1 MRSRAGFFWCSLWLT
16 LLLLL
21 PLILVVGF
29 LARQRQTQQEL
40 RQAAANQSQLQI
52 EPGAQSVWRMLLVVQ
67 KEEPAFVLVRADGP
81 AHSVTF
87 CALPGQ
93 LLVNAPAGTTT
104 LAECTLSA
112 GAGRAAQLLRAALST
127 GETALPPLYYLAAT
141 PSCWVDCVGSG
152 TAVRFDTSSLLQPAA
167 RLALGYGK
175 EAVQAVSATDA
186 VELIAD
192 LQSQMSETTA
202 ANARA
207 RRLGRFCAAEPRPA
221 DRRARCPGAK
231 YSARTLTDF
240 TATDLLRAGETLA
253 YLQKQAA
260 LTVDYVTVA
269 VVDAPGGEALTED
282 GLQVVESLL
291 Q

>member
-1 MRSRAGFFWCSLWLT
+1 MRSRAGFFWHSLWLT

-21 PLILVVGF
+21 PLIAVVAF
-29 LARQRQTQQEL
+29 LARQRQAQQEL
-40 RQAAANQSQLQI
+40 RQAAASQSQLQI

-67 KEEPAFVLVRADGP
+67 QEEPAFVLVRADGP

-104 LAECTLSA
+104 LAACTLSA
-112 GAGRAAQLLRAALST
+112 GAGRAAQLLTATLAT

-167 RLALGYGK
+167 RLALGYGS
-175 EAVQAVSATDA
+175 EAVQSVSATDT
-186 VELIAD
+186 VEFIAA
-192 LQSQMSETTA
+192 LQSQLTGSAA

-207 RRLGRFCAAEPRPA
+207 AVWAAFARQNPDLLTAVPEAWRR
-221 DRRARCPGAK
+221 
-231 YSARTLTDF
+231 YSARTLTDL
-240 TATDLLRAGETLA
+240 TAQDLLRVGETA
-253 YLQKQAA
+253 AFLQSQPA
-260 LTVDYVTVA
+260 LTVDYLTAAVT
-269 VVDAPGGEALTED
+269 DAPDGVALTED
-282 GLQVVESLL
+282 GMQIVQTLL
-291 Q
+291 R

>member
-1 MRSRAGFFWCSLWLT
+1 MRSRAGFFWHSLWLT

-21 PLILVVGF
+21 PLIAVVAF

-40 RQAAANQSQLQI
+40 RQAAASQSQLQI

-67 KEEPAFVLVRADGP
+67 QEEPAFVLVRADGP

-104 LAECTLSA
+104 LAACTLSA
-112 GAGRAAQLLRAALST
+112 GAGRAAQLLTATLAT

-167 RLALGYGK
+167 RLALGYGS
-175 EAVQAVSATDA
+175 EAVQSVSATDT
-186 VELIAD
+186 VEFIAA
-192 LQSQMSETTA
+192 LQSQLTGSAA

-207 RRLGRFCAAEPRPA
+207 AVWAAFARQNPDLLTAVPEAWRR
-221 DRRARCPGAK
+221 
-231 YSARTLTDF
+231 YSARTLTDL
-240 TATDLLRAGETLA
+240 TAQDLLRAGETA
-253 YLQKQAA
+253 AFLQSQPA
-260 LTVDYVTVA
+260 LTVDYLTAAVT
-269 VVDAPGGEALTED
+269 DAPDGVALTED
-282 GLQVVESLL
+282 GLQIVERLL

>member
-1 MRSRAGFFWCSLWLT
+1 MRSRAGFFWHSLWLT

-21 PLILVVGF
+21 PLIAVVAF
-29 LARQRQTQQEL
+29 LARQRQAQQEL
-40 RQAAANQSQLQI
+40 RQAAASQSQLQI

-67 KEEPAFVLVRADGP
+67 QEEPAFVLVRADGP

-104 LAECTLSA
+104 LAACTLSA
-112 GAGRAAQLLRAALST
+112 GAGRAAQLLTATLAT

-167 RLALGYGK
+167 RLALGYGS
-175 EAVQAVSATDA
+175 EAVQSVSATDT
-186 VELIAD
+186 VEFIAA
-192 LQSQMSETTA
+192 LQSQLTGSAA

-207 RRLGRFCAAEPRPA
+207 AVWAAFARQNPDLLTAVPEAWRR
-221 DRRARCPGAK
+221 
-231 YSARTLTDF
+231 YSARTLTDL
-240 TATDLLRAGETLA
+240 TAQDLLRAEETA
-253 YLQKQAA
+253 AFLQSQPA
-260 LTVDYVTVA
+260 LTVDYLTAAVT
-269 VVDAPGGEALTED
+269 DAPGGVELSED
-282 GLQVVESLL
+282 GLQIVERLL

>member
-1 MRSRAGFFWCSLWLT
+1 MRSRAGFFWHSLWLT

-21 PLILVVGF
+21 PLIAVVAF
-29 LARQRQTQQEL
+29 LARQRQAQQEL
-40 RQAAANQSQLQI
+40 RQAAASQSQLQI

-67 KEEPAFVLVRADGP
+67 QEEPAFVLVRADGP

-104 LAECTLSA
+104 LAACTLSA
-112 GAGRAAQLLRAALST
+112 GAGRAAQLLTGTLAT

-167 RLALGYGK
+167 RLALGYGS
-175 EAVQAVSATDA
+175 EAVQSVSATDT
-186 VELIAD
+186 VEFIAA
-192 LQSQMSETTA
+192 LQSQLTGSA
-202 ANARA
+202 AGNARA
-207 RRLGRFCAAEPRPA
+207 AVWAAFARQNPDLLTAVPEAWRR
-221 DRRARCPGAK
+221 
-231 YSARTLTDF
+231 YSARTLTDL
-240 TATDLLRAGETLA
+240 TAQDLLRAGETAAFLQSQPALA
-253 YLQKQAA
+253 
-260 LTVDYVTVA
+260 VDYLTAAVT
-269 VVDAPGGEALTED
+269 DAPDGVELSED
-282 GLQVVESLL
+282 GLQIVERLL

>member
-1 MRSRAGFFWCSLWLT
+1 MRSRAGFFWHSLWLT

-21 PLILVVGF
+21 PLIAVVAF
-29 LARQRQTQQEL
+29 LARQRQAQQEL
-40 RQAAANQSQLQI
+40 RQAAASQSQLQI

-67 KEEPAFVLVRADGP
+67 QEEPAFVLVRADGP

-104 LAECTLSA
+104 LAACTLSA
-112 GAGRAAQLLRAALST
+112 GAGRAAQLLTATLAT

-167 RLALGYGK
+167 RLALGYSS
-175 EAVQAVSATDA
+175 EAVQSVSATDT
-186 VELIAD
+186 VEFIAA
-192 LQSQMSETTA
+192 LQSQLTGSAA

-207 RRLGRFCAAEPRPA
+207 AVWAAFARQNPDLLTAVPEAWRR
-221 DRRARCPGAK
+221 
-231 YSARTLTDF
+231 YSARTLTDL
-240 TATDLLRAGETLA
+240 TAQDLLRAGETA
-253 YLQKQAA
+253 AFLQSQPA
-260 LTVDYVTVA
+260 LTVDYLTAAVT
-269 VVDAPGGEALTED
+269 DAPDGVALTED
-282 GLQVVESLL
+282 GMQIVQTLL
-291 Q
+291 R

>member
-1 MRSRAGFFWCSLWLT
+1 MRSRAGFFWHSLWLT

-21 PLILVVGF
+21 PLIAVVAF
-29 LARQRQTQQEL
+29 LARQRQAQQEL
-40 RQAAANQSQLQI
+40 RQAAASQSQLQI

-67 KEEPAFVLVRADGP
+67 QEEPAFVLVRADGP

-104 LAECTLSA
+104 LAACTLSA
-112 GAGRAAQLLRAALST
+112 GAGRAAQLLTATLAT

-167 RLALGYGK
+167 RLALGYGS
-175 EAVQAVSATDA
+175 EAVQSVSATDT
-186 VELIAD
+186 VEFIAA
-192 LQSQMSETTA
+192 LQSQLTGSA
-202 ANARA
+202 AGNARA
-207 RRLGRFCAAEPRPA
+207 AVWAAFARQNPDLLTAVPEAWRR
-221 DRRARCPGAK
+221 
-231 YSARTLTDF
+231 YSARTLTDL
-240 TATDLLRAGETLA
+240 TAQDLLRAGETA
-253 YLQKQAA
+253 AFLQSQPA
-260 LTVDYVTVA
+260 LTVDYLTAA
-269 VVDAPGGEALTED
+269 VIDAPGGVELSED
-282 GLQVVESLL
+282 GLQIVERLL

>member
-1 MRSRAGFFWCSLWLT
+1 MRSRAGFFWHSLWLT

-21 PLILVVGF
+21 PLIAVVAF
-29 LARQRQTQQEL
+29 LARQRQAQQEL
-40 RQAAANQSQLQI
+40 RQAAASQSQLQI

-67 KEEPAFVLVRADGP
+67 QEEPAFVLVRADGP

-104 LAECTLSA
+104 LAACTLSA
-112 GAGRAAQLLRAALST
+112 GAGRAAQLLTATLAT

-167 RLALGYGK
+167 RLALGYGS
-175 EAVQAVSATDA
+175 EAVQSVSATDT
-186 VELIAD
+186 VEFIAA
-192 LQSQMSETTA
+192 LQSQLTGSAA

-207 RRLGRFCAAEPRPA
+207 AVWAAFARQNPDLLTAVPEAWRR
-221 DRRARCPGAK
+221 
-231 YSARTLTDF
+231 YSARTLTDL
-240 TATDLLRAGETLA
+240 TAQDLLRAGETA
-253 YLQKQAA
+253 AFLQSQPT
-260 LTVDYVTVA
+260 LTVDYLTAAVT
-269 VVDAPGGEALTED
+269 DAPGGMELSED
-282 GLQVVESLL
+282 GLQIVQTLL
-291 Q
+291 R

>member
-1 MRSRAGFFWCSLWLT
+1 MRSRAGFFWHSLWLT

-21 PLILVVGF
+21 PLIAVVAF
-29 LARQRQTQQEL
+29 LAQQRQAQQEL
-40 RQAAANQSQLQI
+40 RQAAASQSQLQI

-104 LAECTLSA
+104 LADCTLTA
-112 GAGRAAQLLRAALST
+112 GAGRAAQLLTATLAT

-152 TAVRFDTSSLLQPAA
+152 TAVRFDTSSLLPPTA

-192 LQSQMSETTA
+192 LQSQLDAHTA

-207 RRLGRFCAAEPRPA
+207 AVWAAFVRQTPELLTAVPEAWR
-221 DRRARCPGAK
+221 K
-231 YSARTLTDF
+231 YSARTLTDL
-240 TATDLLRAGETLA
+240 TAQDLIGVGETA
-253 YLQKQAA
+253 AFLQNQPA
-260 LTVDYVTVA
+260 LTVDYVTAA
-269 VVDAPGGEALTED
+269 VTDAPGG
-282 GLQVVESLL
+282 VELSEEGRQMVEMLL

>member
-1 MRSRAGFFWCSLWLT
+1 MRSRAGFFWHSLWLT

-21 PLILVVGF
+21 PLIAVVAF
-29 LARQRQTQQEL
+29 LARQRQAQQEL
-40 RQAAANQSQLQI
+40 RQAAASQSQLQI

-67 KEEPAFVLVRADGP
+67 QEEPAFVLVRADGP

-104 LAECTLSA
+104 LAACTLSA
-112 GAGRAAQLLRAALST
+112 GAGRAAQLLTATLAT

-167 RLALGYGK
+167 RLALGYGS
-175 EAVQAVSATDA
+175 EAVQSVSATDT
-186 VELIAD
+186 VEFIAA
-192 LQSQMSETTA
+192 LQSQLTGSAA

-207 RRLGRFCAAEPRPA
+207 AVWAAFARQNPDLLTAVPEAWRR
-221 DRRARCPGAK
+221 
-231 YSARTLTDF
+231 YSARTLTDL
-240 TATDLLRAGETLA
+240 TAQDLLRAGETA
-253 YLQKQAA
+253 AFLQSQPA
-260 LTVDYVTVA
+260 LTVDYLTTAVT
-269 VVDAPGGEALTED
+269 DAPGGVALTED
-282 GLQVVESLL
+282 GMQIVQTLL
-291 Q
+291 R

>member
-1 MRSRAGFFWCSLWLT
+1 MRSRAGFFWHSLWLT

-21 PLILVVGF
+21 PLIAVVAF
-29 LARQRQTQQEL
+29 LARQRQAQQEL
-40 RQAAANQSQLQI
+40 RQAAASQSQLQI

-67 KEEPAFVLVRADGP
+67 QEEPAFVLVRADGP

-104 LAECTLSA
+104 LAACTLSA
-112 GAGRAAQLLRAALST
+112 GAGRAAQLLTATLAT

-167 RLALGYGK
+167 RLALGYGS
-175 EAVQAVSATDA
+175 EAVQSVSATDT
-186 VELIAD
+186 VEFIAA
-192 LQSQMSETTA
+192 LQSQLTGSAA

-207 RRLGRFCAAEPRPA
+207 AVWAAFARQNPDLLTAVPEAWRR
-221 DRRARCPGAK
+221 
-231 YSARTLTDF
+231 YSARTLTDL
-240 TATDLLRAGETLA
+240 TAQDLLQAGETA
-253 YLQKQAA
+253 AFLQSQPA
-260 LTVDYVTVA
+260 LTVDYLTAAVT
-269 VVDAPGGEALTED
+269 DAPDGVELSED
-282 GLQVVESLL
+282 GLQIVERLL

>member
-1 MRSRAGFFWCSLWLT
+1 MRSRAGFFWHSLWLT

-21 PLILVVGF
+21 PLIAVVAF
-29 LARQRQTQQEL
+29 LARQRQAQQEL
-40 RQAAANQSQLQI
+40 RQAAASQSQLQI

-67 KEEPAFVLVRADGP
+67 QEEPAFVLVRADGP

-104 LAECTLSA
+104 LAACTLSA
-112 GAGRAAQLLRAALST
+112 GAGRAAQLLTATLAT

-167 RLALGYGK
+167 RLALGYGS
-175 EAVQAVSATDA
+175 EAVQSVSATDT
-186 VELIAD
+186 VEFIAA
-192 LQSQMSETTA
+192 LQSQLTGSAA

-207 RRLGRFCAAEPRPA
+207 AVWAAFARQNPDLLTAVPEAWRR
-221 DRRARCPGAK
+221 
-231 YSARTLTDF
+231 YSARTLTDL
-240 TATDLLRAGETLA
+240 TAQDLLRAEETA
-253 YLQKQAA
+253 AFLQSQPT
-260 LTVDYVTVA
+260 LTVDYLTAA
-269 VVDAPGGEALTED
+269 VIDAPGGVELSED
-282 GLQVVESLL
+282 GLQIVESLL

>member
-1 MRSRAGFFWCSLWLT
+1 MRSRAGFFWHSLWLT

-21 PLILVVGF
+21 PLIAVVAF
-29 LARQRQTQQEL
+29 LARQRQAQQEL
-40 RQAAANQSQLQI
+40 RQAAASQSQLQI

-67 KEEPAFVLVRADGP
+67 QEEPAFVLVRADGP

-104 LAECTLSA
+104 LAACTLSA
-112 GAGRAAQLLRAALST
+112 GAGRAAQLLTATLAT

-167 RLALGYGK
+167 RLALGYGS
-175 EAVQAVSATDA
+175 EAVQSVSATDT
-186 VELIAD
+186 VEFIAA
-192 LQSQMSETTA
+192 LQSQLTGSAA

-207 RRLGRFCAAEPRPA
+207 AVWAAFARQNPDLLTAVPEAWRR
-221 DRRARCPGAK
+221 
-231 YSARTLTDF
+231 YSARTLTDL
-240 TATDLLRAGETLA
+240 TAQDLLRAGETA
-253 YLQKQAA
+253 AFLQSQPA
-260 LTVDYVTVA
+260 LTVDYLTAAVT
-269 VVDAPGGEALTED
+269 DAPDGVALTED
-282 GLQVVESLL
+282 GFQIVERLL

>member
-1 MRSRAGFFWCSLWLT
+1 MRSRAGFFWHSLWLT

-21 PLILVVGF
+21 PLIAVVAF
-29 LARQRQTQQEL
+29 LARQRQAQQEL
-40 RQAAANQSQLQI
+40 RQAAASQSQLQI

-67 KEEPAFVLVRADGP
+67 QEEPAFVLVRADGP

-104 LAECTLSA
+104 LAACTLSA
-112 GAGRAAQLLRAALST
+112 GAGRAAQLLTATLAT

-167 RLALGYGK
+167 RLALGYGS
-175 EAVQAVSATDA
+175 EAVQSVSATDT
-186 VELIAD
+186 VEFIAA
-192 LQSQMSETTA
+192 LQSQLTESAA

-207 RRLGRFCAAEPRPA
+207 AVWAAFARQNPDLLTAVPEAWRR
-221 DRRARCPGAK
+221 
-231 YSARTLTDF
+231 YSARTLTDL
-240 TATDLLRAGETLA
+240 TAQDLLRAGETA
-253 YLQKQAA
+253 AFLQSQPA
-260 LTVDYVTVA
+260 LTVDYLTAAVT
-269 VVDAPGGEALTED
+269 DAPDGVELSED
-282 GLQVVESLL
+282 GLQIVERLL

>member
-1 MRSRAGFFWCSLWLT
+1 MRSRAGFFWHSLWLT

-21 PLILVVGF
+21 PLIAVVAF

-40 RQAAANQSQLQI
+40 RQAAASQSQLQI

-67 KEEPAFVLVRADGP
+67 QEEPAFVLVRADGP

-104 LAECTLSA
+104 LAACTLSA
-112 GAGRAAQLLRAALST
+112 GAGRAAQLLTATLAT

-167 RLALGYGK
+167 RLALGYGS
-175 EAVQAVSATDA
+175 EAVQSVSATDT
-186 VELIAD
+186 VEFIAA
-192 LQSQMSETTA
+192 LQSQLTGSA
-202 ANARA
+202 AGNARA
-207 RRLGRFCAAEPRPA
+207 AVWAAFARQNPDLLTAVPEAWRR
-221 DRRARCPGAK
+221 
-231 YSARTLTDF
+231 YSARTLTDL
-240 TATDLLRAGETLA
+240 TAQDLLRAGETAAFLQSQPALA
-253 YLQKQAA
+253 
-260 LTVDYVTVA
+260 VDYLTAAVT
-269 VVDAPGGEALTED
+269 DTPGGVELSED
-282 GLQVVESLL
+282 GLQIVERLL

>member
-1 MRSRAGFFWCSLWLT
+1 MRSRAGFFWHSLWLT

-21 PLILVVGF
+21 PLIAVVAF
-29 LARQRQTQQEL
+29 LARQRQAQQEL
-40 RQAAANQSQLQI
+40 RQAAASQSQLQI

-67 KEEPAFVLVRADGP
+67 QEEPAFVLVRADGP

-104 LAECTLSA
+104 LAACTLSA
-112 GAGRAAQLLRAALST
+112 GAGRAAQLLTATLAT

-167 RLALGYGK
+167 RLALGYGS
-175 EAVQAVSATDA
+175 EAVQSVSATDT
-186 VELIAD
+186 VEFIAA
-192 LQSQMSETTA
+192 LQSQLTGSAA

-207 RRLGRFCAAEPRPA
+207 AVWAAFARQNPDLLTAVPEAWRR
-221 DRRARCPGAK
+221 
-231 YSARTLTDF
+231 YSARTLTDL
-240 TATDLLRAGETLA
+240 TAQDLLRAGETA
-253 YLQKQAA
+253 AFLQSQPA
-260 LTVDYVTVA
+260 LTVDYLTAAVT
-269 VVDAPGGEALTED
+269 DAPDGVALTED
-282 GLQVVESLL
+282 GLQIVERLL

>member
-1 MRSRAGFFWCSLWLT
+1 MRSRAGFFWHSLWLT

-21 PLILVVGF
+21 PLIAVVAF
-29 LARQRQTQQEL
+29 LARQRQAQQEL
-40 RQAAANQSQLQI
+40 RQAAASQSQLQI

-67 KEEPAFVLVRADGP
+67 QDEPAFVLVRADGP

-104 LAECTLSA
+104 LAACTLSA
-112 GAGRAAQLLRAALST
+112 GAGRAAQLLTATLAT

-167 RLALGYGK
+167 RLALGYGS
-175 EAVQAVSATDA
+175 ETVQSVSATDT
-186 VELIAD
+186 VEFIAA
-192 LQSQMSETTA
+192 LQSQLTGSAA

-207 RRLGRFCAAEPRPA
+207 AVWAAFARQNPDLLTAVPEAWRR
-221 DRRARCPGAK
+221 
-231 YSARTLTDF
+231 YSARTLTDL
-240 TATDLLRAGETLA
+240 TAQDLLRAGETA
-253 YLQKQAA
+253 AFLQSQPA
-260 LTVDYVTVA
+260 LTVDYLTAAVT
-269 VVDAPGGEALTED
+269 DAPDGVALTED
-282 GLQVVESLL
+282 GMQIVQTLL
-291 Q
+291 R

>member
-1 MRSRAGFFWCSLWLT
+1 MRSRAGFFWHSLWLT

-21 PLILVVGF
+21 PLIAVVAF
-29 LARQRQTQQEL
+29 LARQRQAQQEL

-67 KEEPAFVLVRADGP
+67 QEEPAFVLVRADGP

-104 LAECTLSA
+104 LAACTLSA
-112 GAGRAAQLLRAALST
+112 GAGRAAQLLTATLAT

-167 RLALGYGK
+167 RLALGYGS
-175 EAVQAVSATDA
+175 EAVQSVSATDT
-186 VELIAD
+186 VEFIAA
-192 LQSQMSETTA
+192 LQSQLTGSAA

-207 RRLGRFCAAEPRPA
+207 AVWAAFARQNPDLLTAVPEAWRR
-221 DRRARCPGAK
+221 
-231 YSARTLTDF
+231 YSARTLTDL
-240 TATDLLRAGETLA
+240 TAQDLLRAGETA
-253 YLQKQAA
+253 AFLQSQPA
-260 LTVDYVTVA
+260 LTVDYLTAAVT
-269 VVDAPGGEALTED
+269 DAPDGVALTED
-282 GLQVVESLL
+282 GLQIVERLL

>member
-1 MRSRAGFFWCSLWLT
+1 MRSRAGFFWHSLWLT

-21 PLILVVGF
+21 PLIAVVAF

-40 RQAAANQSQLQI
+40 RQAAASQSQLQI

-67 KEEPAFVLVRADGP
+67 QEEPAFVLVRADGP

-104 LAECTLSA
+104 LAACTLSA
-112 GAGRAAQLLRAALST
+112 GAGRAAQLLTATLAT

-167 RLALGYGK
+167 RLALGYGS
-175 EAVQAVSATDA
+175 EAVQSVSATDT
-186 VELIAD
+186 VEFIAA
-192 LQSQMSETTA
+192 LQSQLTRSA
-202 ANARA
+202 AGNARA
-207 RRLGRFCAAEPRPA
+207 AVWAAFARQNPDLLTAVPEAWRR
-221 DRRARCPGAK
+221 
-231 YSARTLTDF
+231 YSARTLTDL
-240 TATDLLRAGETLA
+240 TAQDLLQAGETA
-253 YLQKQAA
+253 AFLQSQPA
-260 LTVDYVTVA
+260 LTVDYLTAAVT
-269 VVDAPGGEALTED
+269 DAPDGVELSED
-282 GLQVVESLL
+282 GLQIVQTLL
-291 Q
+291 R

>member
-1 MRSRAGFFWCSLWLT
+1 MRSRAGFFWHSLWLT

-21 PLILVVGF
+21 PLIAVVAF
-29 LARQRQTQQEL
+29 LARQRQAQQEL
-40 RQAAANQSQLQI
+40 RQAAASESQLQI

-67 KEEPAFVLVRADGP
+67 QEEPAFVLVRADGP

-104 LAECTLSA
+104 LAACTLSA
-112 GAGRAAQLLRAALST
+112 GAGRAAQLLTATLAT

-167 RLALGYGK
+167 RLALGYGS
-175 EAVQAVSATDA
+175 EAVQSVSATDT
-186 VELIAD
+186 VEFIAA
-192 LQSQMSETTA
+192 LQSQLTGSA
-202 ANARA
+202 AGNARA
-207 RRLGRFCAAEPRPA
+207 AVWAAFARQNPDLLTAVPEAWRR
-221 DRRARCPGAK
+221 
-231 YSARTLTDF
+231 YSARTLTDL
-240 TATDLLRAGETLA
+240 TAQDLLRAGETAAFLQSQPALA
-253 YLQKQAA
+253 
-260 LTVDYVTVA
+260 VDYLTAAVT
-269 VVDAPGGEALTED
+269 DAPGGVELSED
-282 GLQVVESLL
+282 GLQIVERLL

>member
-1 MRSRAGFFWCSLWLT
+1 MRSRAGFFWHSLWLT

-21 PLILVVGF
+21 PLIAVVAF
-29 LARQRQTQQEL
+29 LTRQRQAQQEL
-40 RQAAANQSQLQI
+40 RQAAASQSQLQI

-67 KEEPAFVLVRADGP
+67 QEEPAFVLVRADGP

-104 LAECTLSA
+104 LAACTLSA
-112 GAGRAAQLLRAALST
+112 GAGRAAQLLTATLAT

-167 RLALGYGK
+167 RLALGYGS
-175 EAVQAVSATDA
+175 EAVQSVSATDT
-186 VELIAD
+186 VEFIAA
-192 LQSQMSETTA
+192 LQSQLTGSAA

-207 RRLGRFCAAEPRPA
+207 AVWAAFARQNPDLLTAVPEAWRR
-221 DRRARCPGAK
+221 
-231 YSARTLTDF
+231 YSARTLTDL
-240 TATDLLRAGETLA
+240 TAQDLLRAGETA
-253 YLQKQAA
+253 AFLQSQPA
-260 LTVDYVTVA
+260 LTVDYLTAAVT
-269 VVDAPGGEALTED
+269 DAPGGVELSED
-282 GLQVVESLL
+282 GLQIVERLL